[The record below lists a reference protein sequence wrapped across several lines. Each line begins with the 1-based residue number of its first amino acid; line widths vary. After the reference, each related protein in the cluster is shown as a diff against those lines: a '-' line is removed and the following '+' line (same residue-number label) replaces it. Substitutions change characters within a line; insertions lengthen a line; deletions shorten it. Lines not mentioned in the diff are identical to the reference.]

1 MKIVAVS
8 DMHGRLGPVT
18 TIVERERPD
27 VLLSPGDWGDASEV
41 DAADFQPFLERQPV
55 LTTFGNHDNLELL
68 PTLDNR
74 DGSPILLE
82 NGTAREI
89 AGLRIAG
96 INGIWA
102 KSHRKPFYI
111 TDEEVLAI
119 ARKLADQRIDIL
131 ITHGCPI
138 GMADLTPINTHGGKR
153 CFTEAFARIQPAL
166 HLCGHLHR
174 ASSHRTRDG
183 KLVVNVGFTHDGDY
197 AVFDWET
204 GLTQWEA
211 RRLRVSEA

>member
-89 AGLRIAG
+89 AGLRIAPK
-96 INGIWA
+96 A
-102 KSHRKPFYI
+102 VLHHRRRGSGHRPQ
-111 TDEEVLAI
+111 
-119 ARKLADQRIDIL
+119 ARRPTNRY
-131 ITHGCPI
+131 THYPR
-138 GMADLTPINTHGGKR
+138 MPD
-153 CFTEAFARIQPAL
+153 
-166 HLCGHLHR
+166 
-174 ASSHRTRDG
+174 RDG
-183 KLVVNVGFTHDGDY
+183 GLDTDQHPRRQTVFYGGVRPDPAGSPPLRSSPQGQFAPHPGRQTGGERRIY
-197 AVFDWET
+197 A
-204 GLTQWEA
+204 
-211 RRLRVSEA
+211 